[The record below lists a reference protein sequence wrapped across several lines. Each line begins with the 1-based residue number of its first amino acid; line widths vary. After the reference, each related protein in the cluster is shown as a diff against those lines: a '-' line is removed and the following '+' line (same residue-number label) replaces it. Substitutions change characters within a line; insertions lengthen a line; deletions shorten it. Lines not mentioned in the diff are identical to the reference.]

1 MWNLRRKWKSKLT
14 QLKCSI
20 FICIYDIE
28 VKGFFLSYIN
38 SSLFFKKFTLFII
51 GKEGNKENIRKTVH
65 FFKHSTQICENL
77 PTRRVKLKNVAL
89 FMFIFPPFFNPSL
102 NGSIKRAKVR
112 AAEGQNLLDQGWQ
125 RHCGQLNLW
134 VPRQLS
140 VPALNVDEICGAVK
154 EAIKRRT
161 SANSRRSLNGH

>member
-1 MWNLRRKWKSKLT
+1 MILKLR
-14 QLKCSI
+14 
-20 FICIYDIE
+20 
-28 VKGFFLSYIN
+28 VFFLSYIN

-112 AAEGQNLLDQGWQ
+112 AAEGQNLLDQG
-125 RHCGQLNLW
+125 
-134 VPRQLS
+134 
-140 VPALNVDEICGAVK
+140 
-154 EAIKRRT
+154 
-161 SANSRRSLNGH
+161 

>member
-1 MWNLRRKWKSKLT
+1 MILKLR
-14 QLKCSI
+14 
-20 FICIYDIE
+20 
-28 VKGFFLSYIN
+28 GFFLSYIN

-65 FFKHSTQICENL
+65 FFKHSKQICENL

-112 AAEGQNLLDQGWQ
+112 AAEGQNLLDQG
-125 RHCGQLNLW
+125 
-134 VPRQLS
+134 
-140 VPALNVDEICGAVK
+140 
-154 EAIKRRT
+154 
-161 SANSRRSLNGH
+161 